1 MMRTWQTR
9 LSLGGDDVATLDAYA
24 PLYGRA
30 ERSLFAELAAG
41 QKSKNDLKRECL
53 QRFCIT
59 ARQFNAIRIGLEGKV
74 RSIQERRPD
83 LIKELAQRITK
94 AKTTISR
101 LRSIL
106 TGSTAQRANRSKDP
120 SEAAPVGNSGA
131 EESRH
136 ARRSKEWHGAPVLRL
151 TQAFSS
157 PVRLG
162 GQWLRQS

>member
-74 RSIQERRPD
+74 RSIQERWPD
-83 LIKELAQRITK
+83 LIKELAQRFTK
-94 AKTTISR
+94 AKP
-101 LRSIL
+101 RSA
-106 TGSTAQRANRSKDP
+106 GYGP
-120 SEAAPVGNSGA
+120 S
-131 EESRH
+131 
-136 ARRSKEWHGAPVLRL
+136 
-151 TQAFSS
+151 
-157 PVRLG
+157 
-162 GQWLRQS
+162 